1 MRQEREKR
9 ILRAAE
15 YIVEHRATVRE
26 TAKRFGV
33 SKSTIHKDVT
43 ERIARLDTPFIWG
56 CVLGVALFPTIVSL
70 ETMTI
75 TIKLIGPTLSAILGA
90 LEPVTAVVISVL
102 LFGEAMTLK
111 IAAGIVLILSAVF
124 LIVWKGKK
132 KIKAK
137 A

>member
-43 ERIARLDTPFIWG
+43 ERLRARWKPCCGRTRRNVICAGERLRGQNT
-56 CVLGVALFPTIVSL
+56 
-70 ETMTI
+70 
-75 TIKLIGPTLSAILGA
+75 GA
-90 LEPVTAVVISVL
+90 ESKNGNCACRMRPLRL
-102 LFGEAMTLK
+102 
-111 IAAGIVLILSAVF
+111 
-124 LIVWKGKK
+124 
-132 KIKAK
+132 
-137 A
+137 

>member
-43 ERIARLDTPFIWG
+43 ERIARLDEQGGTSSARGRGHAGKIQARKVKTEIVLAG
-56 CVLGVALFPTIVSL
+56 CVPCAYNKMSEYDFCYG
-70 ETMTI
+70 
-75 TIKLIGPTLSAILGA
+75 
-90 LEPVTAVVISVL
+90 
-102 LFGEAMTLK
+102 
-111 IAAGIVLILSAVF
+111 
-124 LIVWKGKK
+124 
-132 KIKAK
+132 
-137 A
+137 

>member
-43 ERIARLDTPFIWG
+43 ERIARLD
-56 CVLGVALFPTIVSL
+56 
-70 ETMTI
+70 
-75 TIKLIGPTLSAILGA
+75 GA
-90 LEPVTAVVISVL
+90 LAREVEAVL
-102 LFGEAMTLK
+102 RQNKAERHLRGGEATRAK
-111 IAAGIVLILSAVF
+111 F
-124 LIVWKGKK
+124 RRGK
-132 KIKAK
+132 
-137 A
+137 

>member
-43 ERIARLDTPFIWG
+43 ERIARLDGAPAREVEA
-56 CVLGVALFPTIVSL
+56 VLRQNKAERHLRG
-70 ETMTI
+70 
-75 TIKLIGPTLSAILGA
+75 
-90 LEPVTAVVISVL
+90 
-102 LFGEAMTLK
+102 GEATR
-111 IAAGIVLILSAVF
+111 
-124 LIVWKGKK
+124 
-132 KIKAK
+132 AK
-137 A
+137 YRKRRE